1 MQHIV
6 TRFAITPALAYGVCD
21 SLHALHRLSLLY
33 SALSDGKVRDGQTR
47 AENVVYQ
54 MVAQQK
60 GGAGDVWAALPLG
73 IAAPLREAV
82 RTCQLAPPGNWPLE
96 AYRLIGRNDLATSA
110 LKNPDTFIS
119 DGYKTRKEFIVSVT
133 TWCDIKVKLKI
144 AL

>member
-1 MQHIV
+1 VQHIV

-21 SLHALHRLSLLY
+21 PLHALHRLSLLY
-33 SALSDGKVRDGQTR
+33 NTLSDGKVRDGQTR

-54 MVAQQK
+54 MVAQQQQGQ
-60 GGAGDVWAALPLG
+60 GGAAAGDVWAALPLG
-73 IAAPLREAV
+73 IAAPLREAA

-119 DGYKTRKEFIVSVT
+119 DGYKTRKEFIVSVAT
-133 TWCDIKVKLKI
+133 
-144 AL
+144 